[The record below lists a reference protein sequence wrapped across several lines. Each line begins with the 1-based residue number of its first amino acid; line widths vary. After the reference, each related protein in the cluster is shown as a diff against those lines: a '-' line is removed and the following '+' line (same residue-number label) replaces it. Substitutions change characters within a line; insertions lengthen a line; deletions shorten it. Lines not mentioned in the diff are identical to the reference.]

1 MRIHPDESVERLALG
16 TVQFGLA
23 YGVSNAGGQVAADE
37 VAAILSAARAVGID
51 TLDTAIAY
59 GDSEAVLGQ
68 LGIRDWRVV
77 SKLPALPTPAEDV
90 ACWVH
95 AQFAASLQRL
105 GVGYV
110 EGLLL
115 HRPDQLK
122 GPGGDA
128 LWAALRGL
136 REQGLVRRIGV
147 SIYSH
152 EELPELTAGRRFDL
166 VQAPLNIL
174 DRSLVDSGWVQR
186 LKEHGTELHVRSA
199 FLQGLLLMGPDRPAR
214 FARWQPIWQQWDDW
228 LEQHGLSPLQAS
240 LRYCLSLPQ
249 VDRVVVGVESAA
261 QLREIVDAAKGE
273 LPPPPDWSMPVDA
286 MLVNP
291 AKWNQL

>member
-1 MRIHPDESVERLALG
+1 MNVAENIALG
-16 TVQFGLA
+16 TVQFGQA
-23 YGVSNAGGQVAADE
+23 YGVSNTTGQVSLPEARR
-37 VAAILSAARAVGID
+37 ILGEAKDCGMD

-68 LGIRDWRVV
+68 LDIDGWRVV
-77 SKLPALPTPAEDV
+77 SKLPAVPTSADDV
-90 ACWVH
+90 VGWVR
-95 AQFAASLQRL
+95 AQFSASLQRL
-105 GVGYV
+105 GVSHL

-122 GPGGDA
+122 EPGGDA
-128 LWAALRGL
+128 LWAALLDL
-136 REQGLVRRIGV
+136 REHGLVRKIGV

-152 EELPELTAGRRFDL
+152 KELPALTAGRRFDL

-174 DRSLVDSGWVQR
+174 DRSLVDSGWAKR
-186 LKEHGTELHVRSA
+186 LKEQGTELHVRSA

-214 FARWQPIWQQWDDW
+214 FFRWQPLWQQWQGW
-228 LEQHGLSPLQAS
+228 LDQHGLSPLQAS

-249 VDRVVVGVESAA
+249 VDRVVVGVESVA
-261 QLREIVDAAKGE
+261 QLREIVDAAQGD
-273 LPPPPDWSMPVDA
+273 LPPPPDWCMPVDA
-286 MLVNP
+286 MLANP

>member
-1 MRIHPDESVERLALG
+1 
-16 TVQFGLA
+16 VQFGLA
-23 YGVSNAGGQVAADE
+23 YGVSNTTGQVSMQEARHILDE
-37 VAAILSAARAVGID
+37 AKNCGMD

-59 GDSEAVLGQ
+59 GESETVLGQ
-68 LGIRDWRVV
+68 LGIDGWHVV
-77 SKLPALPTPAEDV
+77 SKLPALPTSADDV
-90 ACWVH
+90 AGWVQ

-105 GVGYV
+105 GVSHL

-122 GPGGDA
+122 EPGGDA
-128 LWAALRGL
+128 LWAALLGL

-152 EELPELTAGRRFDL
+152 EELPELTAGRHFDL

-174 DRSLVDSGWVQR
+174 DRSLVDSGWAQR
-186 LKEHGTELHVRSA
+186 LKEQGTELHVRSA
-199 FLQGLLLMGPDRPAR
+199 FLQGLLLMGPDRPTR
-214 FARWQPIWQQWDDW
+214 FARWQPLWQQWHDW
-228 LEQHGLSPLQAS
+228 LGLHGLSPLQAS

-261 QLREIVDAAKGE
+261 QLREIVDAAQGD
-273 LPPPPDWSMPVDA
+273 LPPPPDWCMPVDP

>member
-1 MRIHPDESVERLALG
+1 MNAAEHIALG

-23 YGVSNAGGQVAADE
+23 YGVSNTTGQVSLPEARRILDAASE
-37 VAAILSAARAVGID
+37 CGMD

-59 GDSEAVLGQ
+59 GESETVLGQ
-68 LGIRDWRVV
+68 LGVGGWRVV
-77 SKLPALPTPAEDV
+77 SKLPAVPTSAEDV
-90 ACWVH
+90 AGWVR

-105 GVGYV
+105 GVSHL

-115 HRPDQLK
+115 HRPDQLIE
-122 GPGGDA
+122 PGGDA
-128 LWAALRGL
+128 LWAALLDL
-136 REQGLVRRIGV
+136 REQGLVRKIGV

-152 EELPELTAGRRFDL
+152 EELPALTAGRRFDL

-174 DRSLVDSGWVQR
+174 ARSLVDSGWAKR
-186 LKEHGTELHVRSA
+186 LKEQGAELHVRSA

-214 FARWQPIWQQWDDW
+214 FFHWQPLWQQWQGW
-228 LEQHGLSPLQAS
+228 LDQHGLSPLQAC

-261 QLREIVDAAKGE
+261 QLREIVDAAQGD
-273 LPPPPDWSMPVDA
+273 LPPPPDWCMPVDA